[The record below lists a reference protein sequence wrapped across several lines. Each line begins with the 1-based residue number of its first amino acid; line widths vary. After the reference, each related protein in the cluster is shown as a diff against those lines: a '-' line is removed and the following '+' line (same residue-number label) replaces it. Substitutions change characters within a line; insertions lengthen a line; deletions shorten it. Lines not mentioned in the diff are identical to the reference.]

1 MAHVTREDADQH
13 GSSEPLITFSNQL
26 CSRSAV
32 AATASD
38 ELSEQDHAG
47 DAEIGSDVADQES
60 VWEVFP
66 SGIGHEILN
75 TKLFCDGGSSSS
87 SSSGGGSTS
96 EKQVQRSSTICRSRH
111 PLPPLSLPA
120 VSSSASW
127 QRLSSPPKPWMLQEA
142 SAPSTATSTIMP
154 PSSSPCIARLWEALP
169 LNENDSEDMLLYGV
183 LKEATKK
190 GWLPVTPR
198 PNCPPEKVKKKI
210 NKHFRGVRRR
220 PWGKYAAEI
229 RDSARR
235 GARIWLGTFDTGED
249 AALAYDRAALK
260 MRGTRALLNFPL
272 EKVTA
277 SLQMEDVV
285 AMLGGEWRE
294 TPSRHSPA
302 APSSPSSGSNDS
314 RKRCR
319 PAQEEEGQRDMAVLE
334 VQHPGTVYL
343 QELLASSVMGDDGG
357 HQLRP

>member
-1 MAHVTREDADQH
+1 MAQIVREDSQH
-13 GSSEPLITFSNQL
+13 GTSSEALITFSNQL

-32 AATASD
+32 AATASE
-38 ELSEQDHAG
+38 ELAEQDNAAE
-47 DAEIGSDVADQES
+47 AEIGCDVEDQES

-66 SGIGHEILN
+66 SGIGQEILN
-75 TKLFCDGGSSSS
+75 TKLFCDSGRSSSS
-87 SSSGGGSTS
+87 SSPCV
-96 EKQVQRSSTICRSRH
+96 KQVQGRSTSCRSRH
-111 PLPPLSLPA
+111 PLPPLSLPV

-127 QRLSSPPKPWMLQEA
+127 QRLSSPAKPWMLQEA
-142 SAPSTATSTIMP
+142 RTPSTATSTIMT
-154 PSSSPCIARLWEALP
+154 PSSSPCLARVWEALP

-198 PNCPPEKVKKKI
+198 PNCRPDNTKISGAAEKVKKI

-229 RDSARR
+229 RDSARQ

-260 MRGTRALLNFPL
+260 MRGARALLNFPL

-285 AMLGGEWRE
+285 ALLGGAGRE
-294 TPSRHSPA
+294 TASRHSPDP
-302 APSSPSSGSNDS
+302 PSSPSSGRNDEG
-314 RKRCR
+314 RCR
-319 PAQEEEGQRDMAVLE
+319 PAQEEGEEEEGQRHMALSK
-334 VQHPGTVYL
+334 VYL
-343 QELLASSVMGDDGG
+343 EELLAGSVMDDDRG
-357 HQLRP
+357 H